1 MYHYRPST
9 INYKLNRASVLV
21 MAIWLITVM
30 AIFGVGLARI
40 ARSTY
45 RYAKFRVDRVS
56 ALCATDSLVAIFKY
70 DRLNDN
76 TPSYDT
82 IGELSEEKEYVSGS
96 VKVTYSI
103 VDEERRLNIN
113 TAPASIMKNLP
124 GMNDD
129 KASAILECEFRPFY
143 AREQLLMLDEIDEEL
158 YEKIADLI
166 TVYGSAKINMN
177 TCSED
182 VMKAL
187 GIKDGLVSKIIDFRK
202 GEDRQLGTKDDG
214 YFQSRD
220 AILSALRAYTPV
232 SQQEEH
238 VITLLL
244 NRDLID
250 VRSSAYQLKAE
261 ITAAGKKI
269 NSFSVIIAKEEGSI
283 KFDIIEWV
291 LK

>member
-1 MYHYRPST
+1 
-9 INYKLNRASVLV
+9 

-30 AIFGVGLARI
+30 AIFGIGLARI

-45 RYAKFRVDRVS
+45 RYAKFRVDRFS
-56 ALCATDSLVAIFKY
+56 TLCATDSLVAICKY

-82 IGELSEEKEYVSGS
+82 IGELSEEKEYTSGS

-103 VDEERRLNIN
+103 VDEERKVNIN
-113 TAPASIMKNLP
+113 TAPASILKNLP

-129 KASAILECEFRPFY
+129 KASAILEYELRPFC
-143 AREQLLMLDEIDEEL
+143 AKGQLLMLDEIDEEL
-158 YEKIADLI
+158 YSTIKDLI
-166 TVYGSAKINMN
+166 TVYGSAKVNIN

-187 GIKDGLVSKIIDFRK
+187 GMKESLISRIMDFRK
-202 GEDRQLGTKDDG
+202 GEDQQLYTEDDG

-220 AILSALRAYTPV
+220 AIVSALKAYAPV

-238 VITLLL
+238 AINLLL
-244 NRDLID
+244 NRNLID
-250 VRSSAYQLKAE
+250 VKSTAYRLQAD

-269 NSFSVIIAKEEGSI
+269 SSFSVIIAQEEDSV

-291 LK
+291 LR